1 MEPDSYQVTW
11 WPKDAAHGEINS
23 QQTKDDHL
31 LITGL
36 KPCTTYNVVV
46 ESRKLQSYADIQGK
60 YQVLFGNIKLSF
72 PHPEMTFLLLL
83 RIQDFG
89 GELWLGEICQHR
101 AAYSHNIEGAEFV
114 RLCTHI
120 ASSDARI

>member
-11 WPKDAAHGEINS
+11 WPKDAPHGEINS

-36 KPCTTYNVVV
+36 KPCATYNVVV

-60 YQVLFGNIKLSF
+60 HQVLFDNMRPTIPF
-72 PHPEMTFLLLL
+72 PKITFVIITPWIL
-83 RIQDFG
+83 RAKFPNVDQT
-89 GELWLGEICQHR
+89 C
-101 AAYSHNIEGAEFV
+101 
-114 RLCTHI
+114 HI
-120 ASSDARI
+120 I

>member
-1 MEPDSYQVTW
+1 MNLDNMNWICNFVADKLKQHFVEPDSYQVTW

-36 KPCTTYNVVV
+36 KSCTTYNVVV

-60 YQVLFGNIKLSF
+60 HQAI
-72 PHPEMTFLLLL
+72 
-83 RIQDFG
+83 
-89 GELWLGEICQHR
+89 LGI
-101 AAYSHNIEGAEFV
+101 
-114 RLCTHI
+114 
-120 ASSDARI
+120 

>member
-36 KPCTTYNVVV
+36 KSCTTYNVVV

-89 GELWLGEICQHR
+89 ANLGW
-101 AAYSHNIEGAEFV
+101 AKFADIEQLTAIIFKV
-114 RLCTHI
+114 QNL
-120 ASSDARI
+120 